1 MMDRESICEVID
13 AYITSFGNSW
23 NLQILYE
30 LYNGPKRFNEL
41 KRSLTPI
48 TQTVLSRHLKSLEDS
63 KLITRE
69 NVDDIA
75 YYAISKEGYLVVPS
89 MISTYQWLIDYHP
102 DLRD

>member
-1 MMDRESICEVID
+1 MDREGICEVID
-13 AYITSFGNSW
+13 AYLASFGNSW

-41 KRSLTPI
+41 KRSLSPI

-63 KLITRE
+63 RLIVHT
-69 NVDDIA
+69 NVDDVS

-89 MISTYQWLIDYHP
+89 MISTYQWLADHHP
-102 DLRD
+102 DLKGK

>member
-13 AYITSFGNSW
+13 AYLASFGNSW

-89 MISTYQWLIDYHP
+89 MISTYQWLINHHP

>member
-13 AYITSFGNSW
+13 AYLTSFGNSW

-63 KLITRE
+63 K
-69 NVDDIA
+69 
-75 YYAISKEGYLVVPS
+75 EGYLVVPS